1 MSKSPFIES
10 IRLILRTKRY
20 SLKTEKAYLHWIRRF
35 IYFNGKRHP
44 KDMGELEV
52 EQLLTHLAITLK
64 VSPTTQNQALCA
76 IIFMYR
82 HVLEMDLTN
91 MAFTFA

>member
-1 MSKSPFIES
+1 MYSIFKGNMMSRSPFIES
-10 IRLILRTKRY
+10 IRVVLRTKHY

-52 EQLLTHLAITLK
+52 EQFLAQAIKREIGKNKALLIRALPGSLCHLFF
-64 VSPTTQNQALCA
+64 C
-76 IIFMYR
+76 
-82 HVLEMDLTN
+82 
-91 MAFTFA
+91 